1 VIVYTCPG
9 ESSAWAMTMAAAF
22 FAALVLFR
30 KPYREH
36 EQSDTAALKRGLLVF
51 GFVIGVMLLVGAL
64 VYFLPLR

>member
-1 VIVYTCPG
+1 
-9 ESSAWAMTMAAAF
+9 MAAAF

-30 KPYREH
+30 KPYREP